1 MEINLITGDSKIELI
16 QRWGSDWI
24 VYQMARKSFGGCDYP
39 SWEQANALISKLI
52 RLGHTSPFEHCGIT
66 VHVNCPIFVA
76 RQWVRHRM
84 ASYNEVSGRYTE
96 LKPDFFLPRSKRVDL
111 SIVTEPYRETCQKA
125 YDTYLSLIE
134 AGTPKEAARGV
145 LPVSIATE
153 FYCSMNVRSLM
164 NFFNLRLCD
173 HAQADI
179 RYCAIGVW
187 DIFQEHMP
195 ITAHSFK
202 VEAIGDR
209 AGFDNFRLLRG

>member
-1 MEINLITGDSKIELI
+1 MEINLITGNPKVELV
-16 QRWGSDWI
+16 QAWGGDLI
-24 VYQMARKSFGGCDYP
+24 AYKAARQSFGASEEP
-39 SWEQANALISKLI
+39 TWEEINGLIKKLVK
-52 RLGHTSPFEHCGIT
+52 LGHGTPFEHSGIT
-66 VHVNCPIFVA
+66 VFVKCPIFVA

-96 LKPDFFLPRSKRVDL
+96 LKPDFFLPWSKQANP
-111 SIVTEPYRETCQKA
+111 SAMMEPYREACQKA
-125 YDTYLSLIE
+125 YDTYLSLIA

-145 LPVSIATE
+145 LPVSIATQ

-164 NFFNLRLCD
+164 NFFSLRLSD

-195 ITAHSFK
+195 ITAQAFK
-202 VEAIGDR
+202 VETIGDR
-209 AGFDNFRLLRG
+209 AGYDAFRLIRG